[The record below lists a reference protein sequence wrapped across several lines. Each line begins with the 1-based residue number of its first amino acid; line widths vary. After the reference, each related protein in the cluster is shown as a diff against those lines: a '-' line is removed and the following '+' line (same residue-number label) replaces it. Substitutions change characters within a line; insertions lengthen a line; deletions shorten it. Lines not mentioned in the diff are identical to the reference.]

1 MRVLILL
8 LCLKLSVYAKD
19 KNIFLD
25 VDFTFPLSGKA
36 QVTSVNSQNSNSN
49 NIDLIW
55 LSYDEQNSYTNPFLF
70 LGVSLGYVVNISDQF
85 ALEPSGGYNFN
96 APNDLFLTKNDDLI
110 YNYYHAQLAG
120 MYHKK
125 DFKGGLYIKRI
136 YIPSIDIQNYDKNT
150 NTIFKN
156 QQAYGVGAKIV
167 LKSWFVFYEYI
178 TDAKYVSDDQRKSV
192 NLNGHRIGIGL
203 RKSF

>member
-36 QVTSVNSQNSNSN
+36 QVTSVNSPNSNFDN
-49 NIDLIW
+49 TGTIW
-55 LSYDEQNSYTNPFLF
+55 LSYDEQNSYTNPLLF
-70 LGVSLGYVVNISDQF
+70 LGVSLGYIANIADQF
-85 ALEPSGGYNFN
+85 ALESSGGYNFN
-96 APNDLFLTKNDDLI
+96 APNDLFLNIDDELM
-110 YNYYHAQLAG
+110 YNYYHVQFAG

-125 DFKGGLYIKRI
+125 DFKGGLYIKKI

-167 LKSWFVFYEYI
+167 L
-178 TDAKYVSDDQRKSV
+178 T
-192 NLNGHRIGIGL
+192 
-203 RKSF
+203 